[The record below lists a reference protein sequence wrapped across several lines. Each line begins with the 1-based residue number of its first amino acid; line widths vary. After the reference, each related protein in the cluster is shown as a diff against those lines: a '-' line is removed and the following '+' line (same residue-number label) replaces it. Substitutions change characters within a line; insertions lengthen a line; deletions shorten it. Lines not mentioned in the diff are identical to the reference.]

1 MSVKDELVLDFSV
14 NIPRMVICGNLIVA
28 DNIKRIVV
36 FSDTQIIV
44 HNGSCYTSMEGKELI
59 INELGKERMIIKG
72 ELETVRFFE
81 TL

>member
-1 MSVKDELVLDFSV
+1 
-14 NIPRMVICGNLIVA
+14 
-28 DNIKRIVV
+28 
-36 FSDTQIIV
+36 
-44 HNGSCYTSMEGKELI
+44 MEGKELI